1 MAVLNI
7 DTSVLRSSVK
17 VAEQANSD
25 LTEAARLLN
34 MIVEHKDWICPERD
48 KINEKIVSN
57 KQTAQTIQENSSS
70 FYTAITTSS
79 QKFDDMEQDNKQRT
93 NSVDDII
100 SRISTVVP
108 KISETVFGTGSDAAI
123 DIVDLQGLAGSMEE

>member
-1 MAVLNI
+1 
-7 DTSVLRSSVK
+7 
-17 VAEQANSD
+17 
-25 LTEAARLLN
+25 
-34 MIVEHKDWICPERD
+34 
-48 KINEKIVSN
+48 
-57 KQTAQTIQENSSS
+57 
-70 FYTAITTSS
+70 
-79 QKFDDMEQDNKQRT
+79 MEQDNKQRT